1 MQNIIKNFDFNGHG
15 VRIITNE
22 DGHIYFVAK
31 DVCEVLGYT
40 KSTSAVIDTH
50 CKSEGCTKMVLPT
63 NQGDQEQIIINEGNL
78 YRLVLKSRKNEA
90 SVFESWVCDEVL
102 PSIRKTGKYESK
114 PLSPAEQLL
123 ANAQLLV
130 DLERKQNEFDNRLKA
145 IEETRNKATQEL
157 LETERSTEK
166 IPEETTRVKI
176 RRIINQYCN
185 SKNADHRSVW
195 HVIYDRLYYRY
206 GVNLRAIVKK
216 KGEATLDVAE
226 RLGHLDKIYAICS
239 SELV

>member
-1 MQNIIKNFDFNGHG
+1 MQELIRIDRNEQGSEVVSARELFSFLGAKGDFTTWCKRMFEYGFIENQDYTILIKNDEKVSKSNPVDYALTLDTAKEIAMLQRSEKGKQARQYFIECE
-15 VRIITNE
+15 RI
-22 DGHIYFVAK
+22 AK
-31 DVCEVLGYT
+31 E
-40 KSTSAVIDTH
+40 KI
-50 CKSEGCTKMVLPT
+50 
-63 NQGDQEQIIINEGNL
+63 
-78 YRLVLKSRKNEA
+78 
-90 SVFESWVCDEVL
+90 
-102 PSIRKTGKYESK
+102 SK

-130 DLERKQNEFDNRLKA
+130 DLERKQNEMDGRLKA
-145 IEETRNKATQEL
+145 IEETRNEATKAL
-157 LETERSTEK
+157 LEAERSTDEV
-166 IPEETTRVKI
+166 PEETTRVKI

-185 SKNADHRSVW
+185 AKNADHRSVW

-239 SELV
+239 REFV

>member
-1 MQNIIKNFDFNGHG
+1 MQELIRIDRNEQGSEVVSARELYDFLGTKTEFSKWCNRMFEYGFEEGKDYSLVKIGERYAHNKTDYALTLDTAKEIAMLQRSEKG
-15 VRIITNE
+15 KQARQYFIECERI
-22 DGHIYFVAK
+22 AK
-31 DVCEVLGYT
+31 E
-40 KSTSAVIDTH
+40 KI
-50 CKSEGCTKMVLPT
+50 
-63 NQGDQEQIIINEGNL
+63 
-78 YRLVLKSRKNEA
+78 
-90 SVFESWVCDEVL
+90 
-102 PSIRKTGKYESK
+102 SK

-130 DLERKQNEFDNRLKA
+130 NLERKQNEIDDRLKA
-145 IEETRNKATQEL
+145 IKDTRNEATKAL
-157 LETERSTEK
+157 LEAERSTDEV
-166 IPEETTRVKI
+166 PEETTRVKI

-185 SKNADHRSVW
+185 AKNADHRSVW

-239 SELV
+239 REFV

>member
-1 MQNIIKNFDFNGHG
+1 MQNIIKNFDFNGHD
-15 VRIITNE
+15 VRIITSE

-40 KSTSAVIDTH
+40 KASSTIVQTH
-50 CKSEGCTKMVLPT
+50 CEPKGVTEMVIPS
-63 NQGDQEQIIINEGNL
+63 NGGEQKQFVINEGNL
-78 YRLVLKSRKNEA
+78 YRLVLKSRKKEA

-102 PSIRKTGKYESK
+102 PSIRKTGRYESK

-130 DLERKQNEFDNRLKA
+130 DLERKQNEMDDRLKA
-145 IEETRNKATQEL
+145 IEETRNEATKAL
-157 LETERSTEK
+157 LEAERSTDEV
-166 IPEETTRVKI
+166 PEETTRVKI

-185 SKNADHRSVW
+185 AKNADHRSVW

-239 SELV
+239 REFV

>member
-1 MQNIIKNFDFNGHG
+1 MQELIRIDRNEQGSEVVSARELYDFL
-15 VRIITNE
+15 
-22 DGHIYFVAK
+22 
-31 DVCEVLGYT
+31 EVKARFTDWCNRMFEYG
-40 KSTSAVIDTH
+40 
-50 CKSEGCTKMVLPT
+50 
-63 NQGDQEQIIINEGNL
+63 
-78 YRLVLKSRKNEA
+78 
-90 SVFESWVCDEVL
+90 FESQKDFFTILRESNGGR
-102 PSIRKTGKYESK
+102 PSTDYALTLDTAKEIAMLQRSEKGKQARQYFIECERIAKERISK

-130 DLERKQNEFDNRLKA
+130 DLERKQNEMDDRLKA
-145 IEETRNKATQEL
+145 IEETRNEATRAL
-157 LETERSTEK
+157 LEAERSTDEV
-166 IPEETTRVKI
+166 PEETTRVKI

-185 SKNADHRSVW
+185 AKNADHRSVW

-239 SELV
+239 REFV